1 MSITRRSRY
10 YKNNYRTFALK
21 LSVNKDRDIISHLE
35 KIDNITAY
43 IRSLILYDLHSK
55 RERG

>member
-1 MSITRRSRY
+1 MSITRISRY
-10 YKNNYRTFALK
+10 YKNNYRTFVVR
-21 LSVNKDRDIISHLE
+21 LSVSKDRDIISHLE
-35 KIDNITAY
+35 KCDNITAY